1 MRGTS
6 SVQNIS
12 GHWKIILSLSVFM
25 AFGSPLSL
33 FGGNSAYAET
43 DLAKQT
49 LAEINLARGNPRTYA
64 GFLRDFRR
72 QFQGKSY
79 RLPGSEVLVKTSE
92 GVRAVDEAIR
102 FLTRQP
108 ALPPLDWSKG
118 LAAAAAELVEEEGMS
133 GAVGHIGRLSGN
145 PRQRIE
151 RHVEWQGKI
160 GENICYGPGEARLV
174 VMDLIIDDAVADR
187 GHRKNI
193 FTRAFGAAG
202 VACGPHPRFGN
213 ICVIDFAGKI
223 RE

>member
-1 MRGTS
+1 MKYFFANREDSLLLALFIASCLILLSFS
-6 SVQNIS
+6 SPCVAME
-12 GHWKIILSLSVFM
+12 K
-25 AFGSPLSL
+25 
-33 FGGNSAYAET
+33 E
-43 DLAKQT
+43 LARQT

-72 QFQGKSY
+72 QFQGNSY
-79 RLPGSEVLVKTSE
+79 RMPGSDLLVMTRE

-108 ALPPLDWSKG
+108 ALPPLAWSTG

-133 GAVGHIGRLSGN
+133 GAVGHVGRLSGG

-151 RHVEWQGKI
+151 RHVERQGKM

-213 ICVIDFAGKI
+213 ICVIDFAG
-223 RE
+223 R